1 MQEMSETLDLPTQN
15 SYNVSTII
23 SNLGVLMIVLMSK

>member
-1 MQEMSETLDLPTQN
+1 MQEMLETLDLQGQN

-23 SNLGVLMIVLMSK
+23 SKLGLLMIVLMSK

>member
-23 SNLGVLMIVLMSK
+23 SNFGVLMIVLMSK